1 MTASR
6 AAIGVDLWRLY
17 AAAGRVLPASWIAR
31 AVRVSPTTMSK
42 YLASL
47 AGYVPRRG
55 WTPGR
60 GWNWSVATRT
70 GSLVV
75 MKKTP
80 APKKKTAKKTQPTEV
95 VWSNGHRFE
104 LGGVPDE
111 EERAVLDAL
120 PGGETG
126 MDFMGAMGMVA
137 YGWAVC
143 RMSDCQRVV
152 FRKGRS
158 RALLEGASEKKRR
171 SHGRCVAS
179 GTFAPTLDDV
189 TARDWMADCYSHEP
203 A

>member
-17 AAAGRVLPASWIAR
+17 AASGRVLPASWLAR
-31 AVRVSPTTMSK
+31 AVHVSPTTMLK
-42 YLASL
+42 YLASV
-47 AGYVPRRG
+47 AGYSPRRG
-55 WTPGR
+55 WTPGH
-60 GWNWSVATRT
+60 GWNWSGPAPA
-70 GSLVV
+70 GSLVP
-75 MKKTP
+75 MKKP
-80 APKKKTAKKTQPTEV
+80 AAKKRKKKTQVTEV

-104 LGGVPDE
+104 LGGVPDS

-120 PGGETG
+120 PPGETG

-143 RMSDCQRVV
+143 RMSDCHRVV

-158 RALLEGASEKKRR
+158 RALLEGASDKKRR
-171 SHGRCVAS
+171 SRGRCVAA